1 MSDSTPIT
9 QATAN
14 TPISGDAQ
22 PAASVAPAATS
33 APASAPA
40 GDATT
45 AAPATTSQQATE
57 GQPAATPAAANTEGD
72 TGTKGDQPS
81 SAPEKYEFK
90 APEGTSLDEA
100 VIAEYSTVAKELG
113 LSQEAAQKVIDKL
126 APKIAERTTAA
137 NTEAFNAFKDGL
149 ATQAKVDKEFG
160 GEKFNENL
168 AVANKALEAYG
179 TPELRKLLD
188 ASGLGNHPEIIR
200 AFLKVGKTIS
210 EDKFVPGGLQPTK
223 GEKSAAN
230 ALYPNQKTA

>member
-1 MSDSTPIT
+1 MSEAIAAAPANT
-9 QATAN
+9 QA
-14 TPISGDAQ
+14 SGEAQ
-22 PAASVAPAATS
+22 PAAVAAPVAAPAPAAVDTSAAPAAAKQSTDGQPVAAPAAAADPNS
-33 APASAPA
+33 APAPQ
-40 GDATT
+40 G
-45 AAPATTSQQATE
+45 
-57 GQPAATPAAANTEGD
+57 
-72 TGTKGDQPS
+72 
-81 SAPEKYEFK
+81 APEKYEFK
-90 APEGTSLDEA
+90 APEGNVFDDA
-100 VIAEYSTVAKELG
+100 IIAEYSTVAKELG
-113 LSQEAAQKVIDKL
+113 LSQVDAQKVIDKL

>member
-1 MSDSTPIT
+1 MSDSAPIT

-45 AAPATTSQQATE
+45 AATATTSQQATE

-126 APKIAERTTAA
+126 APKLAERTAA
-137 NTEAFNAFKDGL
+137 AQVEAFNAFKDGL
-149 ATQAKVDKEFG
+149 EAQTRADKELG
-160 GEKFNENL
+160 GDKLNENL
-168 AVANKALEAYG
+168 AVAKKALNAFG

-188 ASGLGNHPEIIR
+188 DTGLANHPEVIR
-200 AFLKVGKTIS
+200 VLFKAGKSIS
-210 EDKFVPGGLQPTK
+210 EDRFVPGGTQPTK
-223 GEKSAAN
+223 GERDAAS
-230 ALYPNQKTA
+230 ALYPKQKTA